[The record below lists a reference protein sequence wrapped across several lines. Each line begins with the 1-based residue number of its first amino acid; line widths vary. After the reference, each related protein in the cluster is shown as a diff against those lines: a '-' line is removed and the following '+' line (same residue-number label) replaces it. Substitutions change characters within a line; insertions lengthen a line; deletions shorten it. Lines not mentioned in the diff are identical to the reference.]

1 MIYLSMILQKSTI
14 FIFII
19 SRMTESPKTHCIFNL
34 RILILNHL
42 HIVKF
47 DKGII
52 TSMLFYIREDVI
64 IKLYCEAIFL
74 FGWLFCG
81 CIRILD
87 SFKCSF
93 LNQSLSTSSVDVSVI
108 FLIEPE
114 GAPQN
119 VVVVPLT
126 QDSLN
131 VSWQVRITNTLFMYS
146 NSSATA
152 IVKYVMKM
160 WN

>member
-1 MIYLSMILQKSTI
+1 MIDLSMILQKSTI

-19 SRMTESPKTHCIFNL
+19 SRMTESHCIFTL

-42 HIVKF
+42 HIVNF
-47 DKGII
+47 DKFII
-52 TSMLFYIREDVI
+52 TRTLFYMWKDVI
-64 IKLYCEAIFL
+64 IKLYCKAIFL

-87 SFKCSF
+87 SFQCFF
-93 LNQSLSTSSVDVSVI
+93 LNKTISSSSVDVSVI

-126 QDSLN
+126 RDSLN

-152 IVKYVMKM
+152 IVKNVMKM
-160 WN
+160 RN